1 LSEAVEDWATMPIP
15 DLIKSIQGL
24 TGQLYEQIKR
34 HAVDEGA
41 YQRSFWAH
49 WQTLPP
55 EMSVAA
61 QNRQCEWKCSLLD
74 EARIL
79 SRSLV
84 EAMRAKQE
92 SMLAIL
98 GARVRA

>member
-1 LSEAVEDWATMPIP
+1 MSEAVEDWATMPIP
-15 DLIKSIQGL
+15 DLIKSIQTL
-24 TGQLYEQIKR
+24 TGQLYEQIKI
-34 HAVDEGA
+34 HATDEGA
-41 YQRSFWAH
+41 YQRTFWAH

-61 QNRQCEWKCSLLD
+61 QNRQCEWKCSVLD

-79 SRSLV
+79 SRGLL
-84 EAMRAKQE
+84 EAMKAKQE

-98 GARVRA
+98 GARVRQ